1 MSLLSLLIVLIII
14 GVVLY
19 LVQLIPMDARIKTAI
34 LVIAIAFVVIWLIQ
48 GLLGGG
54 AGGPVIHLR

>member
-19 LVQLIPMDARIKTAI
+19 LVNLIPMDARIKTAI
-34 LVIAIAFVVIWLIQ
+34 IVIAIAFVVIWLIQ
-48 GLLGGG
+48 SLLG
-54 AGGPVIHLR
+54 AGPVLRLR